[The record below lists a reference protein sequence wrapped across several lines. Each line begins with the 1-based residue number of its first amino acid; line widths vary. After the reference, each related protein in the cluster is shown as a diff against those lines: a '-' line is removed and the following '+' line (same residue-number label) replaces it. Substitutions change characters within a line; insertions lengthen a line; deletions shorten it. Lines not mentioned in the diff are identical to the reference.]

1 MNRYKYLLLTILA
14 GSLSMTGAVHADGH
28 GMVEGYVT
36 DSSGAVVTSTSG
48 NCVRTTIKNS
58 SDKLEDCG
66 YKPPMV
72 KKSVE
77 VVATKTAV
85 SATARVG
92 EEVIIAAGILF
103 DFDSAE
109 LSDNGKL
116 IILERIA
123 ALGHK
128 KNQAEVRVIGHTD
141 STGPEDYNQKLS
153 ERRAQTVASFIEK
166 MKESPD
172 TNVEYMG
179 KGESEPLQP
188 NDTREGRAANR
199 RVEIIAAGIVKK

>member
-1 MNRYKYLLLTILA
+1 MNRYKYLLMTILA
-14 GSLSMTGAVHADGH
+14 GSLSLTGLAQADNHGAVD
-28 GMVEGYVT
+28 GYVT
-36 DSSGAVVTSTSG
+36 DSSGSVVTSTTG
-48 NCVRTTIKNS
+48 DCVRTTIKDAT
-58 SDKLEDCG
+58 DKLEDCG
-66 YKPPMV
+66 YKPMV
-72 KKSVE
+72 EKSVE
-77 VVATKTAV
+77 LVATKTAV

-92 EEVIIAAGILF
+92 KDVVIAAGILF

-109 LSDNGKL
+109 LSDDGKL
-116 IILERIA
+116 VILERIA

-141 STGPEDYNQKLS
+141 STGAEAYNQKLS
-153 ERRAQTVASFIEK
+153 ERRAQSVAGFIEQ

-179 KGESEPLQP
+179 KGESEPLES

-199 RVEIIAAGIVKK
+199 RVEIIAVGIIEK